1 VKNPKLVAGL
11 AVVVVVIIVGSFWMM
26 RRGGEAVTIDL
37 IGQLASAESR
47 STFKGTE
54 GGVPFEVKDVAIGGV
69 SRRAIYAPPFS
80 RITYKVEV
88 PRRGTLTTWFALRE
102 DGWTGDSDGVQ
113 FRIGVSDGRTYE
125 EYLREFVNP
134 KKREKDRRWYEA
146 TIDLSA
152 YEGQQVEIVFNTDP
166 GPRRRAKNTAKG
178 DFAVWAEPKLASR

>member
-1 VKNPKLVAGL
+1 MKNPKLVAGL

-26 RRGGEAVTIDL
+26 RRGGGVVTIDL
-37 IGQLASAESR
+37 IQQLATAESR
-47 STFKGTE
+47 STFKEPGGGT
-54 GGVPFEVKDVAIGGV
+54 PFEVKDVTVGGV
-69 SRRAIYAPPFS
+69 ARKAIYAPPFS
-80 RITYKVEV
+80 RISYKVEV

-102 DGWTGDSDGVQ
+102 DAWKGESDGVQ

-134 KKREKDRRWYEA
+134 KRREADRRWHEA

-166 GPRRRAKNTAKG
+166 GPPRRKKNTRKD